1 MRIIS
6 GYLKGR
12 ILPKNKKLKARP
24 TTDKAKESLFNILN
38 FQIDYEEIKVLDLFS
53 GTGNISFEFISRG
66 VTDITAI
73 ELRYD
78 HFKHIQKIN
87 KELDVNLKIIKS
99 DVYKYL
105 RKTTETF
112 DFVFADPPFDM
123 ENFENILQAIIDAN
137 IINKGGVLVIEHGP
151 RINFSQ
157 QVNFSETRDYGK
169 VNFSFFQF

>member
-12 ILPKNKKLKARP
+12 VLPKNSKLKARP

-38 FQIDYEEIKVLDLFS
+38 FQVDYQEIKVLDLFS

-66 VTDITAI
+66 VKDITAV

-78 HFKHIQKIN
+78 HFKHIQRVN
-87 KELDVNLKIIKS
+87 NELKTNLKIIKS
-99 DVYKYL
+99 DVFKYL
-105 RKTTETF
+105 KNTEETF
-112 DFVFADPPFDM
+112 DLIFADPPFDM
-123 ENFENILQAIIDAN
+123 ENFEIVLQAILDAKIVN
-137 IINKGGVLVIEHGP
+137 NGGTLIIEHGP
-151 RINFSQ
+151 R
-157 QVNFSETRDYGK
+157 VNFSKAEAFEELRSYGK

>member
-12 ILPKNKKLKARP
+12 ILPQNLKLKARP

-38 FQIDYEEIKVLDLFS
+38 FQVDYDNIKVLDLFS

-66 VTDITAI
+66 VEDITAV

-78 HFKHIQKIN
+78 HVKHIQKVN
-87 KELDVNLKIIKS
+87 KALDTNLKIIKS
-99 DVYKYL
+99 DVFKFL
-105 RKTTETF
+105 KKTSESF

-123 ENFENILQAIIDAN
+123 DEFETVYTAIIEAN
-137 IINKGGVLVIEHGP
+137 IIKEGGTLVIEHGP
-151 RINFSQ
+151 R
-157 QVNFSETRDYGK
+157 VNFSHLPNFTEHRNYGK
-169 VNFSFFQF
+169 VNFTFFQF